1 MPVRRVHSRQEAWLE
16 ERRRMRLLYQATD
29 DPQAGKWLQE
39 NDREWLEQYLVNQA
53 RLNRNHY
60 YGPQRIGYY

>member
-1 MPVRRVHSRQEAWLE
+1 
-16 ERRRMRLLYQATD
+16 MRLLYQATD

-53 RLNRNHY
+53 RLNRNRY